1 MKNIVLNTK
10 QIQETNFME
19 EKKCPICGVDVTVA
33 GEGET
38 HFYVP
43 KINFEPYVYKAD
55 IIAVFDGDTCTA
67 IVDLGMRVSV
77 EITIRLAGINA
88 PEMRSAQKLDGIK
101 ARDFLR
107 SRILMKS
114 VLIKTYKDKTEKYGR
129 WLADIW
135 MDGVNINQ
143 EMITNG
149 HAVAYDE

>member
-1 MKNIVLNTK
+1 MY
-10 QIQETNFME
+10 E
-19 EKKCPICGVDVTVA
+19 
-33 GEGET
+33 
-38 HFYVP
+38 
-43 KINFEPYVYKAD
+43 YKAT
-55 IIAVFDGDTCTA
+55 IIKVTDGDTVIA
-67 IVDLGMRVSV
+67 EVSLGFRISV

-88 PEMRSAQKLDGIK
+88 PEVRGAQRLKGIE

-107 SRILMKS
+107 SKVLMKN

-143 EMITNG
+143 EMIING